1 MHSAVFVCVCVLK
14 QAVVEACCGL
24 AEVVDGNVPSQSHEE
39 LQLLNKTG
47 LAMTVCLIVFLRSFF
62 VSLPFNA
69 LLGNYICT

>member
-1 MHSAVFVCVCVLK
+1 MCVCVLK

-24 AEVVDGNVPSQSHEE
+24 AEVVDRNVLSQSHEE

-47 LAMTVCLIVFLRSFF
+47 SAMTVCLLAFLGSFF

-69 LLGNYICT
+69 PLGNDICT